1 MRCPY
6 CNAENDEA
14 VEYCQRCGEQLN
26 TLRTHWSGPATT
38 PVKTG
43 PTPQTSSGYDEWDPA
58 RRHSQP
64 QQMSAFVP
72 PANYPTH
79 ITWIITVI
87 FLGIPATAIHAI
99 LFWRGVS
106 YPHNLGVAVGIII
119 LLCLPL
125 SLLALFFSWLV
136 RVKQRAYDGRSAYR
150 FSRTTGLLC
159 WIALVAA
166 LALYVILFMRLMQSV
181 GEFWTP

>member
-14 VEYCQRCGEQLN
+14 SERCSRCGEELN
-26 TLRTHWSGPATT
+26 TARSQWQ
-38 PVKTG
+38 G
-43 PTPQTSSGYDEWDPA
+43 PTTSPTRATPPQVSSAYNEWDPA

-64 QQMSAFVP
+64 RQMSAFVP

-106 YPHNLGVAVGIII
+106 YPNNLGIAVGVVM

-125 SLLALFFSWLV
+125 SFLALIFSWLV
-136 RVKQRAYDGRSAYR
+136 RVKHRARDDRGAYR

-159 WIALVAA
+159 WISLVSA